1 MLRFL
6 LIFFIPLTLFSAQV
20 KNLRWSGGDT
30 YLTFLE
36 KLHLPAKPLYYN
48 LDADDQKLTEEIR
61 TGVNYQVLEGPKK
74 EIQQILIPI
83 NDELQIHITKD
94 KNNIAFEVIPI
105 ISETKRESFTLI
117 INSSPYNDIIKVTK
131 SKKLAKIFVDA
142 FKNSLNFKN
151 VHKGDKLVMV
161 YDRMY
166 RLGRPFSMPTLDVCM
181 MQIGDKQHYVY
192 RYKDDRYYDE
202 NGAELEVFLLA
213 SPIRNGRVT
222 SGFTLKRWHP
232 ILHKFRAHLG
242 IDYGARPGTPILS
255 AGNGTVIFCG
265 ISNGYGNVTKVAH
278 SSGYVTLYAH
288 QKAFKSGIHKGSVVK
303 QGQVIGFVGT
313 TGLSTGPHLH
323 FGLYKDG
330 RAIDPQTVVRLAA
343 SRLGGKDK
351 RAFDKMKRG
360 FNTLVNQEL
369 KQGTMPNSFLKLEP
383 VSYADAAGNPK
394 NVPKTNHAN
403 ATNDDSDE

>member
-6 LIFFIPLTLFSAQV
+6 IIFFIPIALFSSQV
-20 KNLRWSGGDT
+20 KNFRWSGGDT

-36 KLHLPAKPLYYN
+36 KLHLPTKPLYYN
-48 LDADDQKLTEEIR
+48 LDADDKTLTEEIR
-61 TGVNYQVLEGPKK
+61 TGVNCQMLEGPKK

-83 NDELQIHITKD
+83 NDELQIHITKN
-94 KNNIAFEVIPI
+94 KNDLAFEIIPI

-117 INSSPYNDIIKVTK
+117 IESSPYNDIIKVTK

-166 RLGRPFSMPTLDVCM
+166 RLGQPFSMPNLDVCM
-181 MQIGDKQHYVY
+181 MQIKDKQHYVY
-192 RYKDDRYYDE
+192 RFKDDQYFDE
-202 NGAELEVFLLA
+202 NGAELESFFLA
-213 SPIRNGRVT
+213 APVRGARISSI
-222 SGFTLKRWHP
+222 FTLKRWHP

-242 IDYGARPGTPILS
+242 VDYAARPGTPILA

-265 ISNGYGNVTKVAH
+265 VSNGYGNVTKIAH
-278 SSGYVTLYAH
+278 TGGYVTLYAH
-288 QKAFKSGIHKGSVVK
+288 QKAFKSGIRKGSGVK

-313 TGLSTGPHLH
+313 SGLSTGPHLH

-330 RAIDPQTVVRLAA
+330 RAINPQSVVKIAA
-343 SRLGGKDK
+343 SRLAGKEK
-351 RAFDKMKRG
+351 KAFDKMKQAL
-360 FNTLVNQEL
+360 NIIVKQEL
-369 KQGTMPNSFLKLEP
+369 KQGTLPNTFIKLEP
-383 VSYADAAGNPK
+383 ICYADSDGKLK
-394 NVPKTNHAN
+394 NSKKTGSAN
-403 ATNDDSDE
+403 ISEDDSDN